1 MMLGYSISTLTHGV
15 DLESVVLHLYQDMVI
30 QLISVEVTF
39 YSLEDGVI
47 IVDKS
52 ISYIYVLLYD
62 YVLLYV
68 YDIWYMI
75 NRNNK

>member
-47 IVDKS
+47 IVDKK
-52 ISYIYVLLYD
+52 IINRTMRMRLITLLY
-62 YVLLYV
+62 
-68 YDIWYMI
+68 
-75 NRNNK
+75 